1 MKILLAATEQGGLGK
16 SKGSAKAPE
25 EIVKIINCQFEKIE
39 IVEAN
44 LEETNNN
51 IYKKVLEQDKALI
64 IGGDHSITFP
74 AFKAFIKNNPGA
86 GLIIFDAHPDC
97 VNNFQPPT
105 HEDFVRVLIEE
116 KILSPYKIIL
126 VGLRQF
132 DPIELKFLK
141 DNKIRY
147 FSMKQIFDYGIKDVC
162 ETVMESALAWPGVYL
177 SIDIDVVDPAFAPG
191 TGYREPG
198 GLNSAEF
205 LNFIKRIKKLKNL
218 KMVDIVEISPE
229 RDRDELTVRLGAKII
244 QELNSNAS
252 LEKK

>member
-1 MKILLAATEQGGLGK
+1 MKILLAPTEQGGLGK

-25 EIVKIINCQFEKIE
+25 EMMKLVNKPFEKIE
-39 IVEAN
+39 IVESN

-74 AFKAFIKNNPGA
+74 AFKAFIKNNPDA

-116 KILSPYKIIL
+116 KILAPEKLIL
-126 VGLRQF
+126 LGLRQF
-132 DPIELKFLK
+132 DPIELEFLK

-147 FSMKQIFDYGIKDVC
+147 FSMKQIFDYGIQDVC
-162 ETVMESALAWPGVYL
+162 ETVMESALAWSTVYL

-198 GLNSAEF
+198 GLSSIEF
-205 LNFIKRIKKLKNL
+205 IDCIKRIKKLKNL

-244 QELNSNAS
+244 HEFWS
-252 LEKK
+252 